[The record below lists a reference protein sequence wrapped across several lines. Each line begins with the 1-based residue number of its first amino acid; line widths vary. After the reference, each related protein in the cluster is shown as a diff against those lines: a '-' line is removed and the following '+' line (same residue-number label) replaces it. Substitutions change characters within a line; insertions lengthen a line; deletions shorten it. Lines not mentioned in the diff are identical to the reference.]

1 MILPDIFNRVT
12 WLFAAVA
19 SLLLWVAIGCITG
32 TFTVESILANG
43 VSAAILAIPALGQM
57 IVITTG
63 RGAIDLSIPGVI
75 TFSAFLAT
83 GIADGK
89 NLYLPL
95 AVLAVFA
102 ATAVIGAANAFL
114 VLFLRIPAI
123 IATIAMGYMITTLSL
138 LYNQGFTSFNIAP
151 ALTALI
157 RNRLFGVPYSLIFIA
172 LLTVLTALI
181 LKRTRY
187 GLTLSAVGQNLEAAY
202 LSGVGTNR
210 VQILAYM
217 WCSMLAGL
225 AGILISARV
234 GGAFLGMGDSYMMET
249 VGAVVIGGT
258 LIFGG
263 KATATGT
270 FVGSLFL
277 VLVGT
282 AMNIA
287 GLPIGAQNIIKGL
300 IIVAVLL
307 LAEKPGD

>member
-1 MILPDIFNRVT
+1 MTLLNVFNRVT

-19 SLLLWVAIGCITG
+19 SFLLWLAMGFITG
-32 TFTVESILANG
+32 NFSLESILANG

-75 TFSAFLAT
+75 TFAAFLAT
-83 GIADGK
+83 GIADGT

-102 ATAVIGAANAFL
+102 ATAVIGLVNAFL
-114 VLFLRIPAI
+114 VLALKIPAI
-123 IATIAMGYMITTLSL
+123 IATIATGYMITTLSL

-157 RNRLFGVPYSLIFIA
+157 RNRLFGVPYSLFFMA
-172 LLTVLTALI
+172 LLTAVTAFV

-202 LSGVGTNR
+202 LSGVRTNR
-210 VQILAYM
+210 VQILAYV
-217 WCSMLAGL
+217 WCSMLGGL

-234 GGAFLGMGDSYMMET
+234 GGAFLGMGDSYMLET

-263 KATATGT
+263 KATAVGT
-270 FVGSLFL
+270 FVGALFL

-307 LAEKPGD
+307 LAEKPGE